1 MSNTNINAAKA
12 KNIIITGAAQGIG
25 RAIARHLA
33 RLGHHLFLIDMNEAE
48 LSYTAEK
55 HIPHAIS
62 TGRPRF
68 ITKEDDPKPGY
79 RSCNLRNT
87 PAVRETIKAAAEH
100 LGGRIDVLINNAGI
114 ARPEWTGG
122 RTMEDWSV
130 LDDFMAYIET
140 NLTSAFVVSQAVLP
154 FMKVKK
160 RVSDKG
166 KQGEDVFRQEG
177 RGRGEEEEEEG
188 GGGGGGGGGGYPI
201 ADIGPDTGG
210 ACIIN
215 ISSVRA
221 LQSDANCEGY
231 AASKAGL
238 LGFTHALAVSGV
250 QWGIRCNAILP
261 GLIDRNHENREADE
275 VGKTWADNIDEARH
289 QRHPAGRVGSGEDVA
304 RTVEWL
310 MDAGFVT
317 GQDILVDGGSTKV
330 KYPV

>member
-1 MSNTNINAAKA
+1 MSNTNIDTQKA
-12 KNIIITGAAQGIG
+12 RNIIITGAAQGIG

-33 RLGHHLFLIDMNEAE
+33 RLGHRLFLIDMNEAE
-48 LSYTAEK
+48 LSYTAEQ

-62 TGRPRF
+62 TGRPGGF
-68 ITKEDDPKPGY
+68 VTKEDDPKPGY

-87 PAVRETIKAAAEH
+87 AAVRETIKAAAEY

-130 LDDFMAYIET
+130 LDDFVAYIET
-140 NLTSAFVVSQAVLP
+140 NLTGAFVVSQAVLP

-160 RVSDKG
+160 RVGDEG
-166 KQGEDVFRQEG
+166 KRGEDVFRQEG
-177 RGRGEEEEEEG
+177 RGGGEEEG
-188 GGGGGGGGGGYPI
+188 GGEGEGYPI
-201 ADIGPDTGG
+201 ANVGPGTGG

-238 LGFTHALAVSGV
+238 LGLTHAMAISGAH
-250 QWGIRCNAILP
+250 WGIRCNAILP
-261 GLIDRNHENREADE
+261 GLIERNHENREADE
-275 VGKTWADNIDEARH
+275 VGKTWAENIEKARH
-289 QRHPAGRVGSGEDVA
+289 RRHPAGRVGSGEDVA

-317 GQDILVDGGSTKV
+317 GQEILVDGGSTKV